1 MVKTYEI
8 KENPFSSRKVGCS
21 DDFQKVLE
29 IAINNVLSEKK
40 NKRILQ
46 ESPMKMQN
54 GYFRHISNRKNFFTK
69 IRLCHVLDIPDAHIC
84 AKNQRDL

>member
-1 MVKTYEI
+1 MKQQNSSKMVKTYEI

-40 NKRILQ
+40 QKNITRKSNEDAKRQ
-46 ESPMKMQN
+46 FPA
-54 GYFRHISNRKNFFTK
+54 YFRPEKFF
-69 IRLCHVLDIPDAHIC
+69 H
-84 AKNQRDL
+84 KNQTLSCFGHS